1 LWSAGLD
8 FRGGVAMFEDFSE
21 RARRIVFFSRKVAGE
36 RGAAAIGVEDLTQAL
51 VLEDQADYAKVFPES
66 AVPGTARMALPTH
79 RPFFT
84 TGIAAEIQR
93 RLEPLMPSNAKPL
106 PSSVD
111 MPVSDA
117 LAELFATAIKLGEEL
132 RGEPARPSRIQMG
145 RPARPS
151 RIQVGHVEPL
161 HLLAAALSDETSAT
175 AEVLKRAGITKEA
188 VIAAIKTGEY
198 S

>member
-8 FRGGVAMFEDFSE
+8 FRGGVAMFESFSE

-51 VLEDQADYAKVFPES
+51 VLEDQADYAKAFAES
-66 AVPGTARMALPTH
+66 AVRGAARMALPKH

-84 TGIAAEIQR
+84 AEIAVEIQR
-93 RLEPLMPSNAKPL
+93 RLEPLMASKAEPL
-106 PSSVD
+106 PTSVD

-117 LAELFATAIKLGEEL
+117 LQVLFATAIQLGEEL
-132 RGEPARPSRIQMG
+132 RGE
-145 RPARPS
+145 PARPS

>member
-1 LWSAGLD
+1 MWSAGLD

-21 RARRIVFFSRKVAGE
+21 RARRVIFFSRKVAGE
-36 RGAAAIGVEDLTQAL
+36 RGAAAIEVEHLIEAL
-51 VLEDQADYAKVFPES
+51 LLEDQADYAKMFPES
-66 AVPGTARMALPTH
+66 AVPGAARMALPTH

-84 TGIAAEIQR
+84 TEVAAEIQR
-93 RLEPLMPSNAKPL
+93 RLEPLMPSKAQPL
-106 PSSVD
+106 PGSVD

-132 RGEPARPSRIQMG
+132 RSEPARPSRMQVGHPARPSRIQ
-145 RPARPS
+145 A
-151 RIQVGHVEPL
+151 GHVQPL

-175 AEVLKRAGITKEA
+175 AEVLKQAGITKEA
-188 VIAAIKTGEY
+188 VIPAIKSGEY